1 MDFSEF
7 LNLHPLL
14 VQLIMVVLIFI
25 IAMIIHRLAWPI
37 AGLILRFH
45 EFSPSYLPAHL
56 QHYTG
61 EESNLKLIGRLLDWL
76 PGELKALPMPD
87 EQRRQTLQEI
97 ISSTVSII
105 AFVVAGLATLGQFAT
120 ATTVVTVTG
129 LLISALAFAGRTVV
143 ADYLAGFGI
152 LFQNQFYVGE
162 KIKVKAQLD
171 VIEGT
176 VEQVSLNSTWLRAL
190 TGEVYVIA
198 NGEMRWICNYSRGI
212 YSAANITLK
221 ITATDLTRA
230 VPLLENLGHE
240 AEKLFEEMHGPWQVI
255 SETGVIA
262 EQVELTLAV
271 RANFGHAVHLRP
283 KLLSFLQERLTL
295 AGIALVS

>member
-1 MDFSEF
+1 MI
-7 LNLHPLL
+7 
-14 VQLIMVVLIFI
+14 QLITVLFIFL
-25 IAMIIHRLAWPI
+25 IAAIIHRLAWHI
-37 AGLILRFH
+37 AGLILRFY
-45 EFSPSYLPAHL
+45 EFSPTNLPAHL
-56 QHYTG
+56 QHHTG
-61 EESNLKLIGRLLDWL
+61 QEGSSKLIGRLLEWL
-76 PGELKALPMPD
+76 PGELKAMPLPD

-97 ISSTVSII
+97 LSSAISVI
-105 AFVVAGLATLGQFAT
+105 AFVLAALASLGQFAT

-129 LLISALAFAGRTVV
+129 LLISALAFAGRTVI

-152 LFQNQFYVGE
+152 LFQDQFYVGE
-162 KIKVKAQLD
+162 KIKVKAQTD

-176 VEQVSLNSTWLRAL
+176 VEQVSLNATWLRAL

-212 YSAANITLK
+212 YSSANITLK
-221 ITATDLTRA
+221 IMATDLSRT
-230 VPLLENLGHE
+230 VPLLEKLGQE
-240 AEKLFEEMHGPWQVI
+240 AETLFEEMHGPWQVI

-271 RANFGHAVHLRP
+271 RAHFGQAVHLRP

-295 AGIALVS
+295 AEIELVS